1 MARKETMEDNPII
14 DPVLSLP
21 VTIARLKSLGET
33 VKASADAATCEK
45 LRERLGVLAVHSYSV
60 DAKVFPWKK
69 TGARIEGR
77 VMGEVEQ
84 ACVVTLQPVP
94 ETIDEPLVLTLLPE
108 GSPFALRANNTET
121 GGEMVVD
128 PEGEDPPE
136 TFSGD
141 EVDIGVYAEEFFAMA
156 LDDYPRLPGVEFD
169 GHMEDDPAK
178 SDENKPFAA
187 LAGLKDKLSKD
198 DQN

>member
-1 MARKETMEDNPII
+1 MEDAPII

-21 VTIARLKSLGET
+21 VTIPRLKSLGET
-33 VKASADAATCEK
+33 VKVTADAAVREA
-45 LRERLGVLAVHSYSV
+45 LRERLGVLAVNTYAI
-60 DAKVFPWKK
+60 DAKVLPWKK

-84 ACVVTLQPVP
+84 ACVVTLKPVP
-94 ETIDEPLVLTLLPE
+94 ETIDEPLFLTLVPE
-108 GSPFALRANNTET
+108 GSKYALRPNNAES

-141 EVDIGVYAEEFFAMA
+141 EIDVGRYAEEFFTMA
-156 LDDYPRLPGVEFD
+156 LDDYPRVPGVEFD
-169 GHMEDDPAK
+169 GHLEDDPAK
-178 SDENKPFAA
+178 ATEDKPFAA
-187 LAGLKDKLSKD
+187 LAGLKDKLTKD